1 MTDDNG
7 LTRMKAEVFKAL
19 GHPLRLAIAEALRDG
34 PRCVCELAELI
45 AAERSNVSRHLS
57 MMVNAGLLESEKR
70 GLMVF
75 YRLRAPCVLNA
86 LTCIENVLRERLTES
101 SLALER
107 LQS

>member
-7 LTRMKAEVFKAL
+7 LIRMKAEVFKAL

-57 MMVNAGLLESEKR
+57 MMVNAGLLDSEKR

-86 LTCIENVLRERLTES
+86 LTCVENVLRERLTAS
-101 SLALER
+101 RHALER
-107 LQS
+107 L